1 MKTVAWN
8 GAAARWLR
16 GCIVIL
22 GLAAAAGAA
31 LAQANGSN
39 DAAEALRARHAA
51 LKDRLTANAFQRPL
65 VLESTQDAGDLK
77 GDIYAV
83 VEHPYATVRTALSR
97 AANWCDL
104 LILHLNIKSCRA
116 SEAADRAK
124 PARVVVN
131 LGKKYDQPL
140 EQTYEVDFDYRVAAQ
155 SADYLQVR
163 LNAENGPLGTKDYRI
178 VLEAVPLEAARS
190 FIHLAYSYGYGF
202 AARVAMQGYLAT
214 IGSGKV
220 GFSVAGKDADGK
232 PQYVGGVR
240 GVVERNTMRYYL
252 AIDAYLDSLA
262 APKGEQQEKRLRDWF
277 AATERYATQLH
288 ELSEDDYLTMKRKE
302 VTRQAE
308 R

>member
-1 MKTVAWN
+1 MKTVAFN
-8 GAAARWLR
+8 AMAGCWLR
-16 GCIVIL
+16 ACVVVL
-22 GLAAAAGAA
+22 GLVAAAGAA
-31 LAQANGSN
+31 QAQANGTN
-39 DAAEALRARHAA
+39 EAAEALRARHAA
-51 LKDRLTANAFQRPL
+51 LKDKLVDNAFRRPL
-65 VLESTQDAGDLK
+65 VLESTEEAGDLK
-77 GDIYAV
+77 GDISAV
-83 VEHPYATVRTALSR
+83 VEHPYATVRTALGR
-97 AANWCDL
+97 AASWCDI
-104 LILHLNIKSCRA
+104 LILHLNTKSCRA
-116 SEAADRAK
+116 AEAADRSK
-124 PARVVVN
+124 PATVAVN
-131 LGKKYDQPL
+131 VGKKYDQPI
-140 EQTYEVDFDYRVAAQ
+140 EQTYEVAFDYRVAAQ
-155 SADYLQVR
+155 GADYLQVR

-214 IGSGKV
+214 VGSGKV

-288 ELSEDDYLTMKRKE
+288 ELSEDGYLTMKRKE